1 MGYTIIYNLCLIA
14 SCMFE
19 IYFMLDFYGAFHE
32 IRHCFQPKVRFFL
45 CYIYFVAI
53 NVIVNI
59 QYNNKLNLIFAV
71 VLCLS
76 IVLILFTGNLW
87 FRIVRCAIV
96 IFIGG
101 GSEIIL
107 WFLMQ
112 FSADVPTNQALE
124 NEFFMVI
131 TMFTSELVYFIFLSI
146 AKQFSKYS
154 TEKLDLKLFVNYII
168 VSIAAFGIMFVI
180 PYIIEDSREYT
191 LIDLIFIAFY
201 MLSVLGNVSLFY
213 IFSKYSK
220 FKEQQIVH
228 EVNKTKYEE
237 KKKYYNT
244 VENISEKYQE
254 LFHNINYYLRQ
265 IGIYADNNQI
275 EKIKQVLSDLEVE
288 FIRGEREI
296 ICTNVFLN
304 SILTDF
310 KERALKEQ
318 VSIEFFVETGFK
330 IEFIKESDLAA
341 VLGNLKILIIYAMY
355 QCFNSHICM
364 DFSK

>member
-1 MGYTIIYNLCLIA
+1 
-14 SCMFE
+14 
-19 IYFMLDFYGAFHE
+19 
-32 IRHCFQPKVRFFL
+32 
-45 CYIYFVAI
+45 
-53 NVIVNI
+53 
-59 QYNNKLNLIFAV
+59 
-71 VLCLS
+71 
-76 IVLILFTGNLW
+76 
-87 FRIVRCAIV
+87 
-96 IFIGG
+96 
-101 GSEIIL
+101 
-107 WFLMQ
+107 
-112 FSADVPTNQALE
+112 
-124 NEFFMVI
+124 
-131 TMFTSELVYFIFLSI
+131 
-146 AKQFSKYS
+146 
-154 TEKLDLKLFVNYII
+154 
-168 VSIAAFGIMFVI
+168 
-180 PYIIEDSREYT
+180 
-191 LIDLIFIAFY
+191 
-201 MLSVLGNVSLFY
+201 MLSVLENVSLFY

-254 LFHNINYYLRQ
+254 LFHNKNYYLRQ